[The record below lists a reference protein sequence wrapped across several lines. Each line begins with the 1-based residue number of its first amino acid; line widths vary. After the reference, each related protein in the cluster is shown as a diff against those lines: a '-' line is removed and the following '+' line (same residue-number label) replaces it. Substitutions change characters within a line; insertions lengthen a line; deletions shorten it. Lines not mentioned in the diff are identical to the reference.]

1 MSITCKKAVDYISKK
16 EEGKISALQTLK
28 LWKHM
33 AICSLCA
40 RFYKQ
45 SELINSSLK
54 KYVEDDAVKLSQTDK
69 NKIIKAL
76 EKENK

>member
-28 LWKHM
+28 LWKHI
-33 AICSLCA
+33 AICSLCT

-45 SELINSSLK
+45 NELINSSLK

-69 NKIIKAL
+69 NNIIKAL